1 MQARDIMTTPVVTAE
16 LDTTVVEIAKR
27 LLERRVSALPVV
39 DAQGRV
45 VGIVS
50 EGDLMRQPQ
59 AGGQRHVSWWLTMFA
74 ASEEQAREFIKS
86 HGRLAREVMTGN
98 PITVEEEASIE
109 EIATLLEKHRIKR
122 VPVLR
127 EGKLA
132 GIVSRANLLQG
143 IVNRQRA
150 PQASDNDRVIR
161 QQVTEAM
168 RNSGADARFVDV
180 QVAADIVSLWGAT
193 NSELERKAI
202 VLAAQ
207 AVPGVKHVDSHL
219 GVFPPMVRAGMWA
232 Q

>member
-1 MQARDIMTTPVVTAE
+1 MQARDIMTTSVVTAE
-16 LDTTVVEIAKR
+16 LETPVIEIAKR
-27 LLERRVSALPVV
+27 LMERRVSALPVV
-39 DAQGRV
+39 DAQDRV

-50 EGDLMRQPQ
+50 EGDLMRRPQ
-59 AGGQRHVSWWLTMFA
+59 SGGQPHVSWWLTVFA
-74 ASEEQAREFIKS
+74 APEEQAREFIKS
-86 HGRLAREVMTGN
+86 HGLLARDVMTGN
-98 PITVEEEASIE
+98 PITVEEEASLE

-127 EGKLA
+127 EGKLV

-143 IVNRQRA
+143 IVTRQRA
-150 PQASDNDRVIR
+150 PQASDDDRVIR
-161 QQVTEAM
+161 QQVIEAL

-180 QVAADIVSLWGAT
+180 QVTADIVSLWGAT
-193 NSELERKAI
+193 NSEMQRKAI

-207 AVPGVKHVDSHL
+207 SVPGVKRVDSHL

>member
-16 LDTTVVEIAKR
+16 LDTPVVEIASR
-27 LLERRVSALPVV
+27 LLERRISALPVV

-45 VGIVS
+45 VGVVS

-59 AGGQRHVSWWLTMFA
+59 AGGQRHVAWWLTMFA
-74 ASEEQAREFIKS
+74 GSEEQAREFIKS
-86 HGRLAREVMTGN
+86 HGLLASDVMTGN
-98 PITVEEEASIE
+98 PITVEEEASLE

-127 EGKLA
+127 EGKLV

-143 IVNRQRA
+143 IVARQRA
-150 PQASDNDRVIR
+150 PQASADDHVIR
-161 QQVTEAM
+161 QQVSEAM
-168 RNSGADARFVDV
+168 RNSGVDARFVDV

-193 NSELERKAI
+193 NSEVESKAI

-207 AVPGVKHVDSHL
+207 AVSGVKRVDSHL
-219 GVFPPMVRAGMWA
+219 GVFPPMVRATIWA
-232 Q
+232 E

>member
-16 LDTTVVEIAKR
+16 LETPVIEIARR
-27 LLERRVSALPVV
+27 LMERRISAMPVI
-39 DAQGRV
+39 DADGRV

-50 EGDLMRQPQ
+50 EGDLMRWPQ
-59 AGGQRHVSWWLTMFA
+59 AGGQRHTSWWLEMIT
-74 ASEEQAREFIKS
+74 ASEERAREYIKS
-86 HGRLAREVMTGN
+86 HGRAARDVMTGN
-98 PITVEEEASIE
+98 PITVEEEASLE

-127 EGKLA
+127 EGKLV

-143 IVNRQRA
+143 IVARQRA
-150 PQASDNDRVIR
+150 PQASADDRVIR
-161 QQVTEAM
+161 LRVTEAI
-168 RNSGADARFVDV
+168 RNVGVDAQFVDV

-193 NSELERKAI
+193 NSEVERKAI

-219 GVFPPMVRAGMWA
+219 GVFPPMVRAVMGA
-232 Q
+232 E